1 MEQDYRR
8 MFEQAVRQAQ
18 PDPART
24 DALRAELAQRC
35 AETGRRTP
43 PGRKRGKLLRNV
55 LVAAA
60 VAAALTVTVAAE
72 VIARQPVALVAMAEV
87 REDGCIAF
95 DAPVNVGVY
104 RIKDRYYLQVTEDG
118 EPIDITGQFS
128 ETVPYVYVRELDG
141 KSSGYDCLKYVLG
154 GSGDR
159 IAAWI
164 LMHDP
169 EAQEGDL
176 ECRLIYGNR
185 VELDPIWWRTYCYE
199 NYAPGTWRSLG
210 GYNDRELRLV
220 MEGWT
225 ADAGAQR
232 VTITVKGEEVDI
244 TQQLSAGELYIL
256 PVEGEERSLIG
267 RDETLIAGCPTPWDM
282 SDPEV
287 AAKVRAYEDSAVYG
301 YNRHEVLACRDGDQV
316 RYAEFVYT
324 PEGRLQF
331 WMPFNCP
338 SAAQLD
344 WLEGYVTQHGWTL
357 DKLMKFSGI

>member
-1 MEQDYRR
+1 MERNYRR
-8 MFEQAVRQAQ
+8 MFEQALEQTQ
-18 PDPART
+18 PDRVREE
-24 DALRAELAQRC
+24 ALRAELARRWTERAQRGK
-35 AETGRRTP
+35 APGRRQ
-43 PGRKRGKLLRNV
+43 GKLLRNAV
-55 LVAAA
+55 LAAA
-60 VAAALTVTVAAE
+60 VVAALTVTVAAE
-72 VIARQPVALVAMAEV
+72 VAARQPVALLAMAEV

-95 DAPVNVGVY
+95 DAPVNVGVF

-159 IAAWI
+159 IAGWI

-169 EAQEGDL
+169 DAQEGDL
-176 ECRLIYGNR
+176 EGRLIYGNR
-185 VELDPIWWRTYCYE
+185 AELDPIWWRTYCYE
-199 NYAPGTWRSLG
+199 NYAPGTWEGLG

-232 VTITVKGEEVDI
+232 VTMTVKGGEVDI
-244 TQQLSAGELYIL
+244 TQELGAGGPYLL
-256 PVEGEERSLIG
+256 TVEGEERS
-267 RDETLIAGCPTPWDM
+267 PT
-282 SDPEV
+282 
-287 AAKVRAYEDSAVYG
+287 G
-301 YNRHEVLACRDGDQV
+301 FNRHEVLACRDGDQV

-324 PEGRLQF
+324 PEGKLQF

-338 SAAQLD
+338 SAAQLS
-344 WLEGYVTQHGWTL
+344 WLEGYVAEHGWTL